1 MGERIGR
8 TLFAPTMRC
17 VVVMVC
23 GINNNAMRNVEG
35 AGRRGRRPL
44 QINVWAKTVVSLAKQ
59 QFSFARWL
67 LLSMC
72 FIQTFYAIP
81 HRGSFSCAAL
91 PFIKYGADRIKSAS
105 GKR

>member
-1 MGERIGR
+1 M
-8 TLFAPTMRC
+8 LL
-17 VVVMVC
+17 
-23 GINNNAMRNVEG
+23 NVECEEEK
-35 AGRRGRRPL
+35 GRRGRRPL